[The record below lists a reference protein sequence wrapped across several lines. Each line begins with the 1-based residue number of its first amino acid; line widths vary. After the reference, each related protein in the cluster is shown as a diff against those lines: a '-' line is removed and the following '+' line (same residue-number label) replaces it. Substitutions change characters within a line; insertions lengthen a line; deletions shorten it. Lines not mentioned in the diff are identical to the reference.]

1 MTTPLS
7 IYYNPTAG
15 AGGAQRVLKE
25 VEALLNTHHIQYTIG
40 LWPYN
45 QSSTPKA
52 KGSSIIYSSM
62 PKADILLIGGD
73 GTFNTLLNQLPHP
86 EQHRFILLPAGT
98 SNSLCSQISPKEDAI
113 RKLNRYLT
121 NPQFIKVDLPQVTC
135 NNTTYRFINEASVG
149 FAAAIARTIEK
160 SKTKKV
166 FNALHL
172 NELGYIFT
180 AFRCWRKDE
189 PYMLSLCNNKRIS
202 GNLFPCPQ
210 ARIDDGRIDVYELQC
225 SRIRLPF
232 ELTRLVGATSDTHS
246 TAIRRSQ
253 MKEGVWQ
260 FDKPLPVEVD
270 GNPVGETTQ
279 LTLSLY
285 PHQLQII

>member
-25 VEALLNTHHIQYTIG
+25 VEALLNAHHIQYTIC
-40 LWPYN
+40 LWSYN

-52 KGSSIIYSSM
+52 KGSSIIYSST

-98 SNSLCSQISPKEDAI
+98 SNSLCTQISPKEDAI
-113 RKLNRYLT
+113 RKFNRYLT
-121 NPQFIKVDLPQVTC
+121 NPHFIKVDLPQVTC

-232 ELTRLVGATSDTHS
+232 ELTRLVGATSDTTS

-270 GNPVGETTQ
+270 GNPLGETTQ

>member
-25 VEALLNTHHIQYTIG
+25 VEALLNAHHIQYTIC
-40 LWPYN
+40 LWSYN

-52 KGSSIIYSSM
+52 KGSSIIYSST

-98 SNSLCSQISPKEDAI
+98 SNSLCTQISPKEDAI
-113 RKLNRYLT
+113 RKFNRYLT

-232 ELTRLVGATSDTHS
+232 ELTRLVGATSDTTS

-270 GNPVGETTQ
+270 GNPVGEITQ

>member
-1 MTTPLS
+1 
-7 IYYNPTAG
+7 
-15 AGGAQRVLKE
+15 
-25 VEALLNTHHIQYTIG
+25 
-40 LWPYN
+40 
-45 QSSTPKA
+45 
-52 KGSSIIYSSM
+52 M

-121 NPQFIKVDLPQVTC
+121 NPQFFKVDLPQVTC

-232 ELTRLVGATSDTHS
+232 ELTRLVGATSDTTS

>member
-25 VEALLNTHHIQYTIG
+25 VEALLNAHHIQYTIC
-40 LWPYN
+40 LWSYN

-52 KGSSIIYSSM
+52 KGSSIIYSST

-98 SNSLCSQISPKEDAI
+98 SNSLCTQISPKEDAI
-113 RKLNRYLT
+113 RKFNRYLT

-232 ELTRLVGATSDTHS
+232 ELTRLVGATSDTTS

-270 GNPVGETTQ
+270 GNPLGETTQ

>member
-98 SNSLCSQISPKEDAI
+98 SNSLCSQISPEEDAI

-121 NPQFIKVDLPQVTC
+121 NPQFIKVDFPQVTC

-225 SRIRLPF
+225 GRIRLPF
-232 ELTRLVGATSDTHS
+232 ELTRLVGATSDTTS

-253 MKEGVWQ
+253 MKEGVWH

>member
-25 VEALLNTHHIQYTIG
+25 VEALLNAHHIQYTIC
-40 LWPYN
+40 LWSYN

-52 KGSSIIYSSM
+52 KGSSIIYSST

-232 ELTRLVGATSDTHS
+232 ELTRLVGATSDTTS

-270 GNPVGETTQ
+270 GNPLGETTQ